1 MPRLSHYLA
10 LLSILV
16 AAGAAAARDKDQI
29 PPANAKPLSEIV
41 HILELEGHTV
51 IPEIRF
57 DDWVWIARVYRSG
70 LEFEVQIDPLSGEI
84 LGSRPK

>member
-1 MPRLSHYLA
+1 MSRLSRHIA

-16 AAGAAAARDKDQI
+16 AAGSADAREKDQI
-29 PPANAKPLSEIV
+29 PPANARPLSEIV

-51 IPEIRF
+51 IPEIHF
-57 DDWVWIARVYRSG
+57 DDWVWIARIYRAG
-70 LEFEVQIDPLSGEI
+70 LEFEVRIDPISGEI